1 MTDNQKKLV
10 NLLKEMFQF
19 DQADLDFGIYRIMK
33 LRRDEISR
41 FIEHDLPEQITDG
54 LQELAGASNAE
65 GIADIDKKIA
75 EIKNLGLDA
84 DVEAAQLSKFEAK
97 KKSLENST
105 DISAVEADVYNH
117 LANFFGRYYDDGDFI
132 SQRRYKDGVYA
143 IPYEGEEVK
152 LYWANA
158 DQYYVKTSE
167 YFKDYTFKT
176 GFGETIHFKLVEAET
191 DKDNNKS
198 TDKRFFQLHEE
209 KPFEVNDR
217 ELFIYMEYKTGD
229 KKKQDDYIADV
240 VTAFTAVSS
249 QYPDFALIVKPG
261 KDGKTELERQL
272 TRYTARNTFDYFIH
286 KDLKKFLNRELD
298 FYIKN
303 DVIFLDDIEEQD
315 ETKTKEYLTKAKVIR
330 KIARKIIDFL
340 AQIEEFEKKLY
351 LKKKFVVETNYCIT
365 LDRVPEAFYP
375 EIAANEAQRKKWVRL
390 FAIDEIEGN
399 LTTVAYSEPL
409 TVEFLKANPF
419 LVLDTAFFSD
429 AFKEKLIDSIDN
441 LDEKLDGLMIH
452 GDNFQTLKLLE
463 SCFDNKIKMFYI
475 DPPYNK
481 NDDGFLFKDTLKHS
495 SWMSMIVERLKIA
508 QRLSRDDGV
517 IYASIDANERARLEE
532 AMNLTYS
539 IDNRVEEIIWAQNTT
554 KNQSPTFSTN
564 HEYVEVY
571 SKNISTVKNCEN
583 MFRETK
589 QGLIEVNEL
598 IDKLNPEYPSIK
610 DAEMKLRQLYAE
622 RKATLRQ
629 QGISPSDDSWKSL
642 YNYNHVEY
650 RNADGQY
657 VNESDARKQNAKLWV
672 WREVDTSMP
681 QVKEDSQKLE
691 FRDPNSPE
699 YRFYEPL
706 HPITGKACNPPKT
719 GWRWPKMPYGNQATC
734 FYKLVHEKRIVWGHD
749 EKKIPQQKSFL
760 KEVETNVA
768 KSVVTDYADG
778 EKELTNL
785 FGKSRSFSNPKPTTL
800 IERFVNQMADKSG
813 IYCDFFAGSGT
824 TGPAVIN
831 VNRED
836 GGHRKYILV
845 EMGEYFD
852 TVTRPRIE
860 KVVYSEDWKD
870 GKPVS
875 RKGSSHAFKYLRLE
889 SYEDALNNISLTD
902 YDMTK
907 LGDAKEGYFLSYML
921 NTESEGSVSLLNVD
935 KLDKPFSYKMNI
947 TRNLESKE
955 RTVDLVETFNY
966 LIGLKVERSYALASF
981 DADFTT
987 GEYGAVTA
995 KLKSGSTYKIKMVEG
1010 TLPSGERALVIWREM
1025 TGDVVKDNAVLD
1037 AFFLRKKISTTDF
1050 EYRKI
1055 YVNCDNN
1062 LQNVRTD
1069 EENWKVILIEEE
1081 MKKRMFESAE

>member
-41 FIEHDLPEQITDG
+41 FIEHDLPEQITEG
-54 LQELAGASNAE
+54 LQELSGTSSAE
-65 GIADIDKKIA
+65 KIAALDKKIA

-84 DVEAAQLSKFEAK
+84 DVEAAQLSKFKAK

-117 LANFFGRYYDDGDFI
+117 LTNFFGRYYDDGDFI

-176 GFGETIHFKLVEAET
+176 DYGETIHFKLVEAET

-198 TDKRFFQLHEE
+198 NDKRFFQLHEE
-209 KPFEVNDR
+209 KPFEVNGR

-249 QYPDFALIVKPG
+249 QYPNFALIVKPG

-315 ETKTKEYLTKAKVIR
+315 EAKTNEYLTKAKVIR

-340 AQIEEFEKKLY
+340 AQIEDFEKKLY

-365 LDRVPEAFYP
+365 LDRVPEKFYP
-375 EIAANEAQRKKWVRL
+375 EIAANETQRKEWVRL
-390 FAIDEIEGN
+390 FAINEIEGN

-429 AFKEKLIDSIDN
+429 AFKEKLIDEIDD

-452 GDNFQTLKLLE
+452 SENFQAVQLLRNTMH
-463 SCFDNKIKMFYI
+463 DRIKCLYL
-475 DPPYNK
+475 DPPYNTNEATFIYK
-481 NDDGFLFKDTLKHS
+481 NNYKHS
-495 SWMSMIVERLKIA
+495 SWASMIFDRISVGYNT
-508 QRLSRDDGV
+508 LSDDGV
-517 IYASIDANERARLEE
+517 FLITIDDEE
-532 AMNLTYS
+532 
-539 IDNRVEEIIWAQNTT
+539 
-554 KNQSPTFSTN
+554 
-564 HEYVEVY
+564 
-571 SKNISTVKNCEN
+571 
-583 MFRETK
+583 
-589 QGLIEVNEL
+589 
-598 IDKLNPEYPSIK
+598 
-610 DAEMKLRQLYAE
+610 LY
-622 RKATLRQ
+622 
-629 QGISPSDDSWKSL
+629 D
-642 YNYNHVEY
+642 
-650 RNADGQY
+650 
-657 VNESDARKQNAKLWV
+657 
-672 WREVDTSMP
+672 
-681 QVKEDSQKLE
+681 
-691 FRDPNSPE
+691 
-699 YRFYEPL
+699 
-706 HPITGKACNPPKT
+706 
-719 GWRWPKMPYGNQATC
+719 
-734 FYKLVHEKRIVWGHD
+734 
-749 EKKIPQQKSFL
+749 L
-760 KEVETNVA
+760 KEVIDAAIGAEHYIGTIVIQSNPRGRGINSFYATCHEYCLCYAKNPEITQIVDQTLTEEQEQAYNNSDDEVAYRVLPFRRSGGWSTPQDRPNSEFSLFFNEEGILFAVGGARIYDAPAEYVPKNILVCTGTNIIEMSENKFNEKYPKAIQIMPIDTSGVRRVWRWSDRNKILIA
-768 KSVVTDYADG
+768 GSHGDFILKTEKEYQYVQLKDRIKKGRKPKTIWTDSRYDSSSHGTNLLKNMFGERYVFGFPKSVFSTEDSLHTIIG
-778 EKELTNL
+778 EDENAYTLDL
-785 FGKSRSFSNPKPTTL
+785 FG
-800 IERFVNQMADKSG
+800 
-813 IYCDFFAGSGT
+813 GSGT
-824 TGPAVIN
+824 TGHAVIN
-831 VNRED
+831 LNRAD

-907 LGDAKEGYFLSYML
+907 LGAAKEEYFLSYML
-921 NTESEGSVSLLNVD
+921 NTESDGSVSLLNVD

-995 KLKSGSTYKIKMVEG
+995 KLKSGKAYKIKMVEG

-1081 MKKRMFESAE
+1081 MKKRMFESVE

>member
-65 GIADIDKKIA
+65 EIADIDKKIA

-84 DVEAAQLSKFEAK
+84 DVEAAQLSKFKAK

-117 LANFFGRYYDDGDFI
+117 LTNFFGRYYDDGDFI

-176 GFGETIHFKLVEAET
+176 DYGETIHFKLVEAET

-198 TDKRFFQLHEE
+198 NDKRFFQLHEE
-209 KPFEVNDR
+209 KPFEVNGR

-315 ETKTKEYLTKAKVIR
+315 EAKTKEYLTKAKVIR

-365 LDRVPEAFYP
+365 LDRVPEEFYP
-375 EIAANEAQRKKWVRL
+375 EIAANEAQRKEWVRL
-390 FAIDEIEGN
+390 FAINEIEGN

-409 TVEFLKANPF
+409 TVEFLKANLF

-429 AFKEKLIDSIDN
+429 AFKEKLIDEIDD

-452 GDNFQTLKLLE
+452 SENFQALQLLLKRFE
-463 SCFDNKIKMFYI
+463 GQISCCYY
-475 DPPYNK
+475 DPPYNTSENSFLYK
-481 NDDGFLFKDTLKHS
+481 NGYKNASWASMMADRLSLSRNFLKERGVICTAIDDYEHPLLESICDQCLGYDSRLGNLVIEIKPSGRTNDNFFATSHEYIVFYGLNPQETGICFFELTDEQMSQYKNSDGEGTFKWRDFMRTGGFSTPEERPNSFYPIYFDPSTGDISLENKYGYIEIYPIDTLGKKRVWRKTKPSFLEHLKKGEIKITKKKANDDYKVQIIDRAKTGIRPKSVWTGSKYDASTHGTKWIKSLFGDSSLFSFPKSVYAVQDTLYTVVGEDDKSIIMDIFAGSATTGEAVLRLNRNDDG
-495 SWMSMIVERLKIA
+495 
-508 QRLSRDDGV
+508 
-517 IYASIDANERARLEE
+517 N
-532 AMNLTYS
+532 
-539 IDNRVEEIIWAQNTT
+539 
-554 KNQSPTFSTN
+554 
-564 HEYVEVY
+564 
-571 SKNISTVKNCEN
+571 
-583 MFRETK
+583 
-589 QGLIEVNEL
+589 
-598 IDKLNPEYPSIK
+598 
-610 DAEMKLRQLYAE
+610 
-622 RKATLRQ
+622 
-629 QGISPSDDSWKSL
+629 
-642 YNYNHVEY
+642 
-650 RNADGQY
+650 
-657 VNESDARKQNAKLWV
+657 
-672 WREVDTSMP
+672 
-681 QVKEDSQKLE
+681 
-691 FRDPNSPE
+691 
-699 YRFYEPL
+699 
-706 HPITGKACNPPKT
+706 
-719 GWRWPKMPYGNQATC
+719 
-734 FYKLVHEKRIVWGHD
+734 
-749 EKKIPQQKSFL
+749 
-760 KEVETNVA
+760 
-768 KSVVTDYADG
+768 
-778 EKELTNL
+778 
-785 FGKSRSFSNPKPTTL
+785 
-800 IERFVNQMADKSG
+800 
-813 IYCDFFAGSGT
+813 
-824 TGPAVIN
+824 
-831 VNRED
+831 
-836 GGHRKYILV
+836 RKYILV

-889 SYEDALNNISLTD
+889 SYEDALNNIVLKD
-902 YDMTK
+902 KNVQMLD
-907 LGDAKEGYFLSYML
+907 DAKEDYFLHYML
-921 NTESEGSVSLLNVD
+921 NTESDGSVSLLNVD

-981 DADFTT
+981 DADFTI

-995 KLKSGSTYKIKMVEG
+995 KLKSGKAYKIKMVEG

-1025 TGDVVKDNAVLD
+1025 TGDIVKDNAVLD

-1062 LQNVRTD
+1062 LQNMRTD

-1081 MKKRMFESAE
+1081 MKKRMFESVE

>member
-65 GIADIDKKIA
+65 EIADIDKKIA

-117 LANFFGRYYDDGDFI
+117 LTNFFGRYYDDGDFI

-152 LYWANA
+152 LYWANS

-176 GFGETIHFKLVEAET
+176 GYGETIHFNLVEAET

-198 TDKRFFQLHEE
+198 NDKRFFQLHEE
-209 KPFEVNDR
+209 KPFKVNGR

-315 ETKTKEYLTKAKVIR
+315 EAKTKEYLTKAKVIR

-365 LDRVPEAFYP
+365 LDRVPEEFYP
-375 EIAANEAQRKKWVRL
+375 EIAANEAQRKEWVRL

-409 TVEFLKANPF
+409 TLEFLKANPF
-419 LVLDTAFFSD
+419 LVLDTAFFD
-429 AFKEKLIDSIDN
+429 DTFKEKLIDGIDN
-441 LDEKLDGLMIH
+441 LDENLDGLVINSE
-452 GDNFQTLKLLE
+452 NFQCLNFLQNRHKGGVGT
-463 SCFDNKIKMFYI
+463 IYI
-475 DPPYNK
+475 DPPYNTE
-481 NDDGFLFKDTLKHS
+481 DDRKKGKFLFKDCFENSTWLAMMFQTTS
-495 SWMSMIVERLKIA
+495 LAACLMSKVGSFFASCDENELFNLTPMLMGVFGNDNFVENICWNKRIPKNDKGIGNIHEYILLFSKDKA
-508 QRLSRDDGV
+508 LRKQVLEDASYVMRKEAVND
-517 IYASIDANERARLEE
+517 IYAL
-532 AMNLTYS
+532 L
-539 IDNRVEEIIWAQNTT
+539 
-554 KNQSPTFSTN
+554 
-564 HEYVEVY
+564 
-571 SKNISTVKNCEN
+571 SK
-583 MFRETK
+583 
-589 QGLIEVNEL
+589 
-598 IDKLNPEYPSIK
+598 
-610 DAEMKLRQLYAE
+610 MKLRNIPLEKAQAELKKYYKKQDFDRGITLYCE
-622 RKATLRQ
+622 LDKDYEPW
-629 QGISPSDDSWKSL
+629 GKINMSWP
-642 YNYNHVEY
+642 
-650 RNADGQY
+650 
-657 VNESDARKQNAKLWV
+657 NAKTYGPRYTIINPLTNKPV
-672 WREVDTSMP
+672 PIP
-681 QVKEDSQKLE
+681 Q
-691 FRDPNSPE
+691 R
-699 YRFYEPL
+699 
-706 HPITGKACNPPKT
+706 
-719 GWRWPKMPYGNQATC
+719 GWRWKEDTFQAALNDGDEYVLPDGSMMKGKVWFANDDHTQPSSITYLKDVEKFLLRSIISLKSDGSIILGDMGLADKFDYPKPVDLIETLLYSVQ
-734 FYKLVHEKRIVWGHD
+734 
-749 EKKIPQQKSFL
+749 
-760 KEVETNVA
+760 ETNGIIL
-768 KSVVTDYADG
+768 DY
-778 EKELTNL
+778 
-785 FGKSRSFSNPKPTTL
+785 
-800 IERFVNQMADKSG
+800 
-813 IYCDFFAGSGT
+813 FAGSGT
-824 TGPAVIN
+824 TAHAVIN
-831 VNRED
+831 LNRNDE
-836 GGHRKYILV
+836 GHRKYILV

-907 LGDAKEGYFLSYML
+907 LSDAKEGYFLSYML
-921 NTESEGSVSLLNVD
+921 NTESDGSVSLLNVD

-966 LIGLKVERSYALASF
+966 LIGLKVERNYALASF

-995 KLKSGSTYKIKMVEG
+995 KLKSGKAYKIKMVEG

-1081 MKKRMFESAE
+1081 MKKRMFESVG

>member
-54 LQELAGASNAE
+54 LRELAGASNAE
-65 GIADIDKKIA
+65 EIADIDKKIA
-75 EIKNLGLDA
+75 EIKELGLDA
-84 DVEAAQLSKFEAK
+84 DIEAAQLSKFEAK
-97 KKSLENST
+97 KRSLENST

-117 LANFFGRYYDDGDFI
+117 LTNFFGRYYDDGDFI

-176 GFGETIHFKLVEAET
+176 GYGETIHFKLVEAET

-198 TDKRFFQLHEE
+198 KDKRFFQLHEE
-209 KPFEVNDR
+209 KPFEVNGR

-303 DVIFLDDIEEQD
+303 DVILLDDIEEQD
-315 ETKTKEYLTKAKVIR
+315 EAKTKEYLTKAKVIR

-365 LDRVPEAFYP
+365 LDRVLEEFYP
-375 EIAANEAQRKKWVRL
+375 EIAANEAQRKEWVRL

-399 LTTVAYSEPL
+399 SATVAYSEPL

-419 LVLDTAFFSD
+419 LVLDTAFFDD

-452 GDNFQTLKLLE
+452 SENFQAINLLTYKY
-463 SCFDNKIKMFYI
+463 NQQIKCCYI
-475 DPPYNK
+475 DPPFNANSSQILYK
-481 NDDGFLFKDTLKHS
+481 NNYKHS
-495 SWMSMIVERLKIA
+495 SWLSLIENRIMQSKSLLTKDAVYVIAIDEVESHRLGMLLENIFPEKDGKTDVSIVINPSGQQGR
-508 QRLSRDDGV
+508 
-517 IYASIDANERARLEE
+517 N
-532 AMNLTYS
+532 
-539 IDNRVEEIIWAQNTT
+539 
-554 KNQSPTFSTN
+554 FSTTN
-564 HEYVEVY
+564 ETIHFIYNDV
-571 SKNISTVKNCEN
+571 NN
-583 MFRETK
+583 MLLKEHRE
-589 QGLIEVNEL
+589 EE
-598 IDKLNPEYPSIK
+598 
-610 DAEMKLRQLYAE
+610 DADVRAFMNGAKGASGNYLRA
-622 RKATLRQ
+622 
-629 QGISPSDDSWKSL
+629 S
-642 YNYNHVEY
+642 
-650 RNADGQY
+650 
-657 VNESDARKQNAKLWV
+657 
-672 WREVDTSMP
+672 
-681 QVKEDSQKLE
+681 
-691 FRDPNSPE
+691 
-699 YRFYEPL
+699 
-706 HPITGKACNPPKT
+706 GK
-719 GWRWPKMPYGNQATC
+719 TC
-734 FYKLVHEKRIVWGHD
+734 FYPIYVKNDRVVGFGDVCEDNFHPSGANVQERDITEIYPIDGDGIERKWLFGRETVESIAGELSVKHNKNRNELEIIRTKSDINYKTVWND
-749 EKKIPQQKSFL
+749 ALYSA
-760 KEVETNVA
+760 KE
-768 KSVVTDYADG
+768 YG
-778 EKELTNL
+778 TNL
-785 FGKSRSFSNPKPTTL
+785 LTKMFGKGNDVFTFPKSL
-800 IERFVNQMADKSG
+800 FAVEECVKLSCNQNKEATVMD
-813 IYCDFFAGSGT
+813 YFAGSGT
-824 TGPAVIN
+824 TAHAVIDL
-831 VNRED
+831 NRAD

-921 NTESEGSVSLLNVD
+921 NTESDGSVSLLNVD

-995 KLKSGSTYKIKMVEG
+995 KLKSGKAYKIKMVEG

-1081 MKKRMFESAE
+1081 MKKRMFESVE